1 MPKTDDGFPWWL
13 VVLAFPLA
21 GAIFAGVAFGWSW
34 AIGGGRPPA
43 PLAVPVELFV
53 ERVAIPL
60 LDLMDFPLLSGVGD
74 VVKIAFCAVLGE
86 VAWLT
91 GGVVVTGVVSLLV
104 LLVPRSK
111 GDDG

>member
-1 MPKTDDGFPWWL
+1 MPKRDDGFPWWL
-13 VVLAFPLA
+13 VVLGFPLA

-34 AIGGGRPPA
+34 AMGGGRPPA

-53 ERVAIPL
+53 ERVAMPL
-60 LDLMDFPLLSGVGD
+60 LDRPLLSGVGD
-74 VVKIAFCAVLGE
+74 VVKIAFCAVLWE

-91 GGVVVTGVVSLLV
+91 AGVVVTGVLSLLV